1 MFRASF
7 TVYCASG
14 VVAGA
19 RLFENMFGLPY
30 QTALWVGAACT
41 ISCVFICG
49 FLAVRWTDTI
59 QASLMITALIVA
71 PVVAYR
77 PSPAA
82 CNPRKPL
89 PN

>member
-1 MFRASF
+1 MFF

-41 ISCVFICG
+41 SSCVFICG